1 MQRRSMKSAGQHPK
15 RQKCITSTA
24 GANVPQSAATSS
36 SAVVT
41 APTAAT
47 AAAAA
52 GSGRPRRFSA
62 KRALQMLQNLQDTDS
77 GSDDAQEDS
86 DSSSVQI
93 W

>member
-1 MQRRSMKSAGQHPK
+1 MKRRSRKSAGQNPK

-47 AAAAA
+47 AAA

-62 KRALQMLQNLQDTDS
+62 KRALEMLQNLQDTDS

>member
-1 MQRRSMKSAGQHPK
+1 MKRRSRKSAGQNPK
-15 RQKCITSTA
+15 RQKCVTSTA

-41 APTAAT
+41 APTAAST
-47 AAAAA
+47 AAAA

-62 KRALQMLQNLQDTDS
+62 KRALEMLQNLQDTDS

-86 DSSSVQI
+86 DSSSDGH
-93 W
+93 